1 MDFANRHTPP
11 INAHITGTS
20 LPSYTN
26 GNYATSPTSNYLG
39 QASTALF
46 HPGTNT
52 QGNLEHFITDIYQKL
67 QKMDLLDQINQRLCT
82 MESRFDSL
90 ERTIYGMKTEI
101 GSQAERLD
109 GLEFQRSLVDDR
121 MHMLAI
127 ENKELKERMLDIQT
141 RSMKDNLLFGGIED
155 TGDINEN
162 TEEIVQ
168 TFIKDKLQISE
179 DIRFHV
185 VHRLRKQ
192 PDGKPRTIVA
202 KFESSKDKIKETLR
216 EWRPY
221 SVYEQYPQEINERR
235 KLLITV
241 FKDARR
247 LGNRASLNIDKL
259 YINGRLHR
267 PGESLP
273 PQFTRNQDPPNVLQN

>member
-90 ERTIYGMKTEI
+90 ERTIYGMKTEM

-127 ENKELKERMLDIQT
+127 ENKELKERMLDIPT

-162 TEEIVQ
+162 TEEAVQ
-168 TFIKDKLQISE
+168 TFIKDKLLISE
-179 DIRFHV
+179 DV
-185 VHRLRKQ
+185 VHRLRKR
-192 PDGKPRTIVA
+192 PDGKSTTIVA
-202 KFESSKDKIKETLR
+202 KFESRKDKIKVLYAASQTLR
-216 EWRPY
+216 ERSPY

-235 KLLITV
+235 KLLIPV
-241 FKDARR
+241 FKDLAIEH
-247 LGNRASLNIDKL
+247 L
-259 YINGRLHR
+259 
-267 PGESLP
+267 
-273 PQFTRNQDPPNVLQN
+273 